1 MDDNRGEQATAA
13 EISSPR
19 YFGKYE
25 VLRTIGKGKFAIV
38 YRAKKIDDES
48 VVALKRISVDM
59 MNDKAR
65 EKCLKEVRLLQTLD
79 HTNIIRYI
87 DSFITDNDLMIVYEW
102 AAAGD
107 LKRQLRKAQDRG
119 VGFDERI
126 IWKYFSQISNAIQHM
141 HDKRIMHRDLKPA
154 NIFLTLDGTI
164 KVGDLGLSRE
174 LSEHTMQAHSK
185 VGTPLYMSP
194 EVLKGEGYDFKSDI
208 WSMGCLL
215 YELAMLKSPF
225 KSEGLNLYS
234 LFQKISSG
242 DYQPLPDDYSDTL
255 RQLTYS
261 MMATRSE
268 DRPEIGHVCKVSA
281 EMRQLTSDKSLKRSK
296 LNGTIT
302 NGVISDNGTTV
313 VTTDANIDTAITS
326 DGATI
331 VSTDAAHHVV
341 ERVSKRR
348 DVDDDAKGTIDVV
361 DRAAPQS
368 RVASKRGIQQQA
380 VEQQRDPAA
389 RGGFSIEP
397 VDYERADHR
406 DDDRSVIRPTHSAQP
421 RKDES
426 DDDEQE
432 ATIGFVQKNHRQY
445 DETIIQVDHRKPG
458 PTIIDRNE
466 YMIRSGSDEVRTD
479 RTRLIAAAVEEDK
492 SSTTTLHPGNRRQ
505 GMAGLY
511 SSAVEAESSTPQEA
525 AAKSEDRGSVRQIP
539 HTIIYSRNK
548 SDAEVSQVSSPLS
561 KSEVPNAI
569 GKAASSNAIGKA
581 ASSNQIRRVKAD
593 NGTSKPSLE
602 SVDVNGVVVKGRRG
616 NNRAVEPSLES
627 LLDAEAKK
635 EMLLLST
642 AMLSNNNNNNESSEK
657 KIADQLSNSSLAFA
671 IMDLLY
677 DKLRVLDYPMEDP
690 DIQLKS
696 RDKLSKGRLL
706 PMHFACDLQ
715 LFPSV
720 AGHDKGHQF
729 LQFRRMIHVARWLC
743 QESKNSQAVQIIG
756 KIEMGE
762 DTPMT
767 IAKQLLR
774 ASQVVVVWSFPC

>member
-1 MDDNRGEQATAA
+1 MDDNRDEQAAA
-13 EISSPR
+13 ETTSPR

-38 YRAKKIDDES
+38 YRAKKVDDES
-48 VVALKRISVDM
+48 IVALKRISVDM

-126 IWKYFSQISNAIQHM
+126 IWKYFSQICNAIQHM

-255 RQLTYS
+255 RSLTYS

-268 DRPEIGHVCKVSA
+268 DRPEIGYVCKISA
-281 EMRQLTSDKSLKRSK
+281 EMRQLTSDKSSKRNK
-296 LNGTIT
+296 LNGTIM
-302 NGVISDNGTTV
+302 NGVVPDNGTTV
-313 VTTDANIDTAITS
+313 GTTEANIDTAINS
-326 DGATI
+326 DGAA
-331 VSTDAAHHVV
+331 VVNTDATHHVV
-341 ERVSKRR
+341 KSVDKRR
-348 DVDDDAKGTIDVV
+348 DVEAKGTIDVA
-361 DRAAPQS
+361 DSTPQS
-368 RVASKRGIQQQA
+368 RMAAKRGIQLQQ
-380 VEQQRDPAA
+380 VEQRNSTASSS

-397 VDYERADHR
+397 VDYGVADR
-406 DDDRSVIRPTHSAQP
+406 GDDDRSVVRPSHSAQA

-432 ATIGFVQKNHRQY
+432 ATIGFVQKNHRHY
-445 DETIIQVDHRKPG
+445 DEIQVDRKPG
-458 PTIIDRNE
+458 PIDRNE
-466 YMIRSGSDEVRTD
+466 YITRSGSGDEVRTD
-479 RTRLIAAAVEEDK
+479 RARIAVEEDK
-492 SSTTTLHPGNRRQ
+492 PSSSSTTVLQDVNRRRDTT
-505 GMAGLY
+505 GPY
-511 SSAVEAESSTPQEA
+511 SSAIEVGSRRQQEA
-525 AAKSEDRGSVRQIP
+525 AVKSEEIVGSVRQPQQIP

-548 SDAEVSQVSSPLS
+548 SDGEVSQAPLS
-561 KSEVPNAI
+561 KSEASNAM
-569 GKAASSNAIGKA
+569 GKAVG
-581 ASSNQIRRVKAD
+581 SNQSRRVKVD
-593 NGTSKPSLE
+593 NGMSKSIESL
-602 SVDVNGVVVKGRRG
+602 KGRRG
-616 NNRAVEPSLES
+616 NNDRVEPSLES
-627 LLDAEAKK
+627 LLDAESKK
-635 EMLLLST
+635 ELST
-642 AMLSNNNNNNESSEK
+642 AAAAATPNEPNDK
-657 KIADQLSNSSLAFA
+657 KTADQLRNNSSLAFA

-677 DKLRVLDYPMEDP
+677 DKLRVLGYPMEDP

-696 RDKLSKGRLL
+696 KDKLSKGRLL

-715 LFPSV
+715 RFPSV
-720 AGHDKGHQF
+720 AGHDTGHQF
-729 LQFRRMIHVARWLC
+729 LQFRRMIHVAQWLC

-756 KIEMGE
+756 KIELGE

-767 IAKQLLR
+767 VAKQLLR
-774 ASQVVVVWSFPC
+774 ASQVGVASHCVPPFEWYS